1 MNLMKKVKC
10 LFLFSGG
17 LDSMLATQL
26 LRRMGIEV
34 VPICFVSYFFNAKQ
48 AEESAKQ
55 LGVKLRIIDISLKHL
70 KMVKNPKHGYGVGV
84 NPCIDCHLM
93 MIRESGKMMK
103 KEGFDFVATGEVLGE
118 RPMSQNLKALEI
130 IEKQARL
137 KGKLLRPLSAKLLP
151 ETIVEKKGLINREE
165 LYDISGRTRTRQI
178 ALAKELGIQKYPSP
192 GGGCILTEV
201 NYGKLFRKLS
211 EFKRIDGNDAIV
223 LRLGRI
229 FFENNVLIVI
239 ARNEEECNQLKKMIK
254 KGDVFVEPDNFSGPS
269 VLIRKTG
276 KTSTE
281 EMKRIGREHIL
292 KYTKRPPLGD
302 PLFIYLQLPKS

>member
-1 MNLMKKVKC
+1 MKKVKC
-10 LFLFSGG
+10 LVLFSGG
-17 LDSMLATQL
+17 LDSMLAAQL
-26 LRRMGIEV
+26 LKRIGIEV

-55 LGVKLRIIDISLKHL
+55 IGLKLRIIDISSKHL
-70 KMVKNPKHGYGVGV
+70 NMVKNPKHGYGVGV

-93 MIRESGKMMK
+93 MIKEAGKIMK
-103 KEGFDFVATGEVLGE
+103 KEGFDFIATGEVLGE
-118 RPMSQNLKALEI
+118 RPMSQNIRSLEL
-130 IEKQARL
+130 IERQAGL
-137 KGKLLRPLSAKLLP
+137 KGRLLRPLSAKLLP
-151 ETIVEKKGLINREE
+151 ETIIEKKGLIDRKK
-165 LYDISGRTRTRQI
+165 LYDISGRTRTRQV
-178 ALAKELGIQKYPSP
+178 ALAKELEIKKYPSP

-211 EFKRIDGNDAIV
+211 EYKKIDGNDAIV

-229 FFENNVLIVI
+229 SFENNLLIVV

-276 KTSTE
+276 KISVK
-281 EMKRIGREHIL
+281 EMKEKGREYVL
-292 KYTKRPPLGD
+292 RYTKRSLLRD
-302 PLFIYLQLPKS
+302 PMFIYLQLPIF